1 MNKNDMNLLL
11 RYREIHKERSNQ
23 NSPTRIY
30 IVVVL
35 VTALLL
41 SAFAISLWL
50 KRISLENNVNEL
62 SAYVTSSEVINKLK
76 EVEQLKLNNQTLD
89 TLIEQTRSINNVFD
103 SAVRFDAEALT
114 VLQSSRYK
122 GITFENIS
130 YSNGIIYVSI
140 AGTKPSDISNYV
152 LRLKREDYFKA
163 VNYSGYKYEEADLLY
178 RSTIR
183 CTMFGGN
190 LE

>member
-50 KRISLENNVNEL
+50 KRISLENSVNEL

-122 GITFENIS
+122 EITFENIN
-130 YSNGIIYVSI
+130 YSNGIISLSI
-140 AGTKPSDISNYV
+140 AGTKASDISNYV
-152 LRLKREDYFKA
+152 LRLKREDYFKD
-163 VNYSGYKYEEADLLY
+163 VNYSGYSYTKEDMLY
-178 RSTIR
+178 RSVIK
-183 CTMFGGN
+183 CIMFGGN